1 MKLNKKNLQQDNL
14 KLEKEITESKTKIEL
29 IISKLQYKEAQTA
42 KNILKEKR
50 LLKKSFE
57 DEFEKIQKTQVEN
70 TNKLN
75 TAIGNLAAFKNRLKI
90 VLN

>member
-42 KNILKEKR
+42 KNILKRKT
-50 LLKKSFE
+50 S
-57 DEFEKIQKTQVEN
+57 FEKI
-70 TNKLN
+70 
-75 TAIGNLAAFKNRLKI
+75 I
-90 VLN
+90 